1 MGNFDVLI
9 PVTVARFSKEPVI
22 KVMGVLAEGGLK
34 FRFGDL
40 PGQCLVL
47 LKKTF
52 EKQPFF
58 NLAKDTGLEGAFSG

>member
-40 PGQCLVL
+40 PGLGFIS
-47 LKKTF
+47 T
-52 EKQPFF
+52 
-58 NLAKDTGLEGAFSG
+58 SI